1 MDINCNYKCI
11 FLRNV
16 DNANHGTRNPEANY
30 LACIHITANITCI
43 LKFILSL
50 VNQCVVVVD
59 GDDAHRSAD
68 LVGYFLLGRAQSN
81 DCLYGGPGWIRTN
94 VSRRKE
100 IYSLPPLT
108 TWVPTHIGAPSGIR
122 TQGLLIKSQLLYQ
135 LS

>member
-1 MDINCNYKCI
+1 M
-11 FLRNV
+11 
-16 DNANHGTRNPEANY
+16 
-30 LACIHITANITCI
+30 
-43 LKFILSL
+43 
-50 VNQCVVVVD
+50 VVD
-59 GDDAHRSAD
+59 GDDAHRLAD